1 MESTLDIHCNSLNGI
16 FQLDII
22 LLVPNELFQEKEM
35 LTTVTSWTTVLQF
48 CSI

>member
-22 LLVPNELFQEKEM
+22 LLVLFQEKEM